1 MTVQPCVFN
10 SLFPNDTL
18 TGSLIVFRIPND
30 TLMRN
35 ANPPP
40 SSPES
45 HAHGVSDSD
54 CVIGP
59 LSIP

>member
-1 MTVQPCVFN
+1 MTGQPCVFN

-35 ANPPP
+35 ANPS